1 MIEGMTMPKLRVLN
15 DNEVEEQEP
24 VWSNYDKENDDLI
37 ENDDDRGRPRRV

>member
-1 MIEGMTMPKLRVLN
+1 MTMPKQRVLN

-24 VWSNYDKENDDLI
+24 VWSIYDKENGDLI